1 MGENKMEPLG
11 EDTTQVESK
20 QPEENE
26 GGILRRLRD
35 RSLLRKRRA
44 EAEEKAIYQVQ
55 SKRKRSEG
63 MSGAGRKGR
72 PKKSEAGVQPQLA
85 QEGALQ
91 GGSTVEEQL
100 QGGSLPQPEEHL
112 TQDPAKEEEPV
123 ASDTGKPEEPV
134 EVESL
139 PPPAL
144 PPALTQTLMPPLP
157 PPAPPAPPAPEPQP
171 EIVLAPVQEQ
181 APLAETSSSLPK
193 EEVAIEDLGADDV
206 EVEPPPSGELVME
219 QGRTDGV
226 CNTTCSS
233 AGRAEEPGDIVT
245 DSTRVF
251 SISTIVSPP
260 SPSYLPGPS
269 L

>member
-44 EAEEKAIYQVQ
+44 EAEEKAIYQWVYGVQ

-219 QGRTDGV
+219 QGR
-226 CNTTCSS
+226 
-233 AGRAEEPGDIVT
+233 AEEPGDIVT